1 MSFPVHADSPTHGH
15 INMWSPMHYI
25 IYSVLPT
32 TLCLCTRIFPS
43 KPVRLS
49 RHVGR
54 QASRQAARL
63 KEGQKNGKTTWCA
76 AVANQICSHTNH
88 QHPPSHT
95 HTLRP
100 SRRVVSAVMDCNWSF
115 CKNRAVILP
124 YKTIASIAIS
134 AIYRFDPA
142 WLRWDDDD
150 DYATWRNSWW
160 VGSMVAWMRT
170 NRARPESGQEQQ
182 YYRRSCEQKLK
193 AAVVCRSVQ

>member
-1 MSFPVHADSPTHGH
+1 MQNHPHMAKTLAIH
-15 INMWSPMHYI
+15 MWSPMHYI

-76 AVANQICSHTNH
+76 AVANQICSHTNQ

-150 DYATWRNSWW
+150 DDYATWRNSWW
-160 VGSMVAWMRT
+160 VYGRLDGNQQSQTRVRT
-170 NRARPESGQEQQ
+170 RATV
-182 YYRRSCEQKLK
+182 L
-193 AAVVCRSVQ
+193 

>member
-1 MSFPVHADSPTHGH
+1 MKPNALHNIFRFTYHPVFVHKDFPKQTCQAQQA
-15 INMWSPMHYI
+15 
-25 IYSVLPT
+25 
-32 TLCLCTRIFPS
+32 C
-43 KPVRLS
+43 
-49 RHVGR
+49 R
-54 QASRQAARL
+54 QA
-63 KEGQKNGKTTWCA
+63 GKQTGSQVERRTQEWE
-76 AVANQICSHTNH
+76 NH
-88 QHPPSHT
+88 LMCRRSQSNLFAHQPPTPPSHT

-142 WLRWDDDD
+142 WLRWDDND

-160 VGSMVAWMRT
+160 VDSMVAWMRT
-170 NRARPESGQEQQ
+170 NRTRPKSGQEQQ